1 MKQIILP
8 YENPHEGIRVQ
19 YVKRRKTLRIN
30 GFYDSFVGIETT
42 EITLKDFFE
51 RLNITLKDCQS
62 AFKEDA
68 ANAMK
73 EAPK

>member
-8 YENPHEGIRVQ
+8 YENPHEGIKVQ
-19 YVKRRKTLRIN
+19 YIQRRKTLRVG
-30 GFYDSFVGIETT
+30 GFYDGFVGIETT

-62 AFKEDA
+62 AFKDDTA
-68 ANAMK
+68 K
-73 EAPK
+73 VK